1 MSRSITIGR
10 LSAATGVNIETIR
23 YYEKIGLT
31 GKPRRSAAGRRLY
44 DAQDISC
51 LNFIRRGRELGFSLN
66 AIGSLLALE
75 AQHAPCSDAKAI
87 TELHLEDIRA
97 RIADLKRL
105 EDTLSKLAAACDL
118 SEPSQCPVID
128 ALGRDTSPQ

>member
-1 MSRSITIGR
+1 MSPPITIGR

-31 GKPRRSAAGRRLY
+31 GKPRRCAAGRRLY
-44 DAQDISC
+44 DARDISR

-66 AIGSLLALE
+66 AIRSLLALE
-75 AQHAPCSDAKAI
+75 AQDAPCPGAKAI
-87 TELHLEDIRA
+87 TELHLGDIRA
-97 RIADLKRL
+97 RIADLRKL
-105 EDTLSKLAAACDL
+105 EENLSKLATACDV

-128 ALGRDTSPQ
+128 ALGRDASFQ